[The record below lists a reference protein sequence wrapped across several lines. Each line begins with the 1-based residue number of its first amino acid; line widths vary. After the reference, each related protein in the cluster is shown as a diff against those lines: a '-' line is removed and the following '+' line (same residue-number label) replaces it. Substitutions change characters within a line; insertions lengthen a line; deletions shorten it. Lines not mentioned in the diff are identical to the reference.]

1 MILRRVSAVAVLLVG
16 LLGIATASANAAPV
30 PYNDADVMFT
40 EMMIPHHYQALVLT
54 ELVPDRSSDT
64 QVEALASRIH
74 LEQNLEIGMMRGWQ
88 GSRGL
93 PKTDPVTA
101 YEEMLSDPD
110 MVEMMGLA
118 TPEELAE
125 LETLTGNDFDVLFL
139 NLMITHH
146 EGAIRMLEDVLL
158 NGQDLDLQQQAQ
170 DMMSTQTAQVAIMQ
184 DMLATKTG

>member
-1 MILRRVSAVAVLLVG
+1 MILRRMSSVAVLLAG
-16 LLGIATASANAAPV
+16 LLGIATASANAAPA
-30 PYNDADVMFT
+30 PYNDADAMFT
-40 EMMIPHHYQALVLT
+40 AMMIPHHYQALVMT

-74 LEQNLEIGMMRGWQ
+74 LEQGLEIGTMRGWQ

-93 PKTDPVTA
+93 PKTDPATA
-101 YEEMLSDPD
+101 YEEILNDPD
-110 MVEMMGLA
+110 MLEMMGMA

-139 NLMITHH
+139 NLMIIHH
-146 EGAIRMLEDVLL
+146 QGAIRMLRDVLL
-158 NGQDLDLQQQAQ
+158 HGQDLDLQQQAQ